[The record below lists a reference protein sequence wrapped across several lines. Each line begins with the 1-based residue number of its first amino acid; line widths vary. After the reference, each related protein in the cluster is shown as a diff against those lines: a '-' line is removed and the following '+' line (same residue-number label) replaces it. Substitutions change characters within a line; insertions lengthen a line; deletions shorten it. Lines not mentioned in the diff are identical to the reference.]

1 MELQTQT
8 LAMPTPPQK
17 LALLLDNRPVMFLVD
32 LRHLVSL
39 VVRPTVQA
47 RLIHL
52 VGTAIHVLEAQ
63 VTGVVSHRRMR
74 ILVQAQ
80 VHMLIHHLQ
89 VMSP

>member
-1 MELQTQT
+1 
-8 LAMPTPPQK
+8 
-17 LALLLDNRPVMFLVD
+17 MFLVD

-52 VGTAIHVLEAQ
+52 VGTAIHVPEAQ

-80 VHMLIHHLQ
+80 AHMLIHHLQ